1 MSIVPSQMLPFYFR
15 LVSHHGVL
23 NAAIKVFLV
32 FILMLKKDCVLLIML
47 PDVDWKWRQQ
57 ITKAHMVF
65 KVVQIG

>member
-1 MSIVPSQMLPFYFR
+1 MSLVPFKMLPFDFR
-15 LVSHHGVL
+15 LVLHHGVL

-32 FILMLKKDCVLLIML
+32 FTLMSKKDCVLLIML
-47 PDVDWKWRQQ
+47 PDVDWKWRLQ